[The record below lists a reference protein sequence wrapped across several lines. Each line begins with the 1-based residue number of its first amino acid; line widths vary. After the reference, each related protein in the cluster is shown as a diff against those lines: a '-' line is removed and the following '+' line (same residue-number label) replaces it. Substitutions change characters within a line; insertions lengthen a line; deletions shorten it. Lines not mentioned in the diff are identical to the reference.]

1 MQFTWVGFLQ
11 VAAVGFL
18 AWSIFRL
25 RSSTAKVEEVRKQAW
40 ILFKQSRIDAL
51 AEEDMFDGATARVL
65 KVEETG
71 GTANL
76 LTGCIDNYSLAVFA
90 ANQSGRVFHFR
101 FSGTRTFLMPVDPTF
116 DSALQRQS
124 VGRTANGA

>member
-1 MQFTWVGFLQ
+1 MQFTLVGLLQ
-11 VAAVGFL
+11 VAAVGLL

-25 RSSTAKVEEVRKQAW
+25 RSSTAKVKEVREQAW
-40 ILFKQSRIDAL
+40 ALFKRSRIDAT

-76 LTGCIDNYSLAVFA
+76 LTGRIDNYSLAVFA
-90 ANQSGRVFHFR
+90 ANQSGRVFQFR
-101 FSGTRTFLMPVDPTF
+101 SSGTRTFLKPVDSTF
-116 DSALQRQS
+116 AIALQSQS
-124 VGRTANGA
+124 AGRTANGA